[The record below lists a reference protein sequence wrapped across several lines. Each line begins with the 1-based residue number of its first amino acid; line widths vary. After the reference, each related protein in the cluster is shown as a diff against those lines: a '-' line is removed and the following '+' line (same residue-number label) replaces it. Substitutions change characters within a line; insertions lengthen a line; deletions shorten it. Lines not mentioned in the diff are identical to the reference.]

1 MLKEVMTEGFILF
14 LFILLTLSMGI
25 IFQFFLYKLR
35 ELNKV
40 QKRIID
46 SLHFVLHINGSLY
59 WTKQFHR
66 IADFGWLWGL
76 RDHSEIRGLS
86 VGTFIDRVYFGH
98 HA

>member
-46 SLHFVLHINGSLY
+46 SLHFVHDSQKKSTISSQARANKVLRGNLSLEYRGS
-59 WTKQFHR
+59 R
-66 IADFGWLWGL
+66 ADT
-76 RDHSEIRGLS
+76 RA
-86 VGTFIDRVYFGH
+86 TFILDKDSSGQ
-98 HA
+98 